1 MRTNLDITLR
11 YKTLCSLAVS
21 HDYFKDKEAK
31 RLMIEPT
38 LETKMWLRNNRL
50 IYRPKGTGFTIGYLE
65 RDGGRIQNQKFDK
78 EKMTFLISTTDVYF
92 DTYSSYDFRRNSQ
105 VIYLNN
111 EGKGDFLSQKEQV
124 SNDDIMPCFP
134 YKFIYK
140 ISDNDD
146 NKKVII
152 KDYSMND
159 VWETSN
165 NQLLQVNLAGNDL
178 GKYQIKMGD
187 QTIESFYLLPK
198 VPRGAIAVVDIF
210 LKDIP
215 VQDEITYKVNFGA
228 KAAIWRYYFVKYK
241 SSSIYEKVRVESIK
255 KGKELPFTSP
265 QAVTIHSG
273 QDAMMIESKEPII
286 VQENS
291 PYRFQLKAFK
301 KNTQERIT
309 VQLPNPTYREITVDK
324 ATKAVSANIFMKI

>member
-1 MRTNLDITLR
+1 
-11 YKTLCSLAVS
+11 
-21 HDYFKDKEAK
+21 
-31 RLMIEPT
+31 MI
-38 LETKMWLRNNRL
+38 
-50 IYRPKGTGFTIGYLE
+50 
-65 RDGGRIQNQKFDK
+65 
-78 EKMTFLISTTDVYF
+78 
-92 DTYSSYDFRRNSQ
+92 
-105 VIYLNN
+105 
-111 EGKGDFLSQKEQV
+111 
-124 SNDDIMPCFP
+124 
-134 YKFIYK
+134 
-140 ISDNDD
+140 
-146 NKKVII
+146 
-152 KDYSMND
+152 
-159 VWETSN
+159 
-165 NQLLQVNLAGNDL
+165 L